1 MLSNECILII
11 DFGDPLNDQNRLQ
24 VRVLRHSDVIICF
37 FPVVSPGPG
46 CLRAS
51 DQSMPC
57 VILKLLKR
65 PS

>member
-24 VRVLRHSDVIICF
+24 VRVLRYSDIILCF
-37 FPVVSPGPG
+37 FPVVSSGPRR
-46 CLRAS
+46 LRAS

-57 VILKLLKR
+57 VI
-65 PS
+65 